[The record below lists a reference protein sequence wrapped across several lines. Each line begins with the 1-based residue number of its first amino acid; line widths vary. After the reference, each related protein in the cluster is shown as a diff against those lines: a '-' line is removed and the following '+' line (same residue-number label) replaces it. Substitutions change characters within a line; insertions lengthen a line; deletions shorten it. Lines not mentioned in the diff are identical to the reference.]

1 MSYNIKK
8 LLYLLALTEDV
19 FLIFLLNDLTNG
31 KQFHQYQQYE
41 EPHDLDIK
49 GANNVYFILNNLLCI
64 SLLTLYGT
72 FIIQQANT
80 IVFFIIQ

>member
-1 MSYNIKK
+1 MSKNTNVS
-8 LLYLLALTEDV
+8 LLVLTYEV
-19 FLIFLLNDLTNG
+19 EQRHG

-49 GANNVYFILNNLLCI
+49 GVNNVYFILNNLLCI